1 MSNTSSFS
9 IVKISA
15 MTLALLAAGCV
26 VQPPLVSHA
35 TVQPVPIASVAP
47 RVVSVYVDPPLYQ
60 PTPIAVA
67 WAPPPMLV
75 ERPPS
80 PPFAGAVWTGG
91 YWTWQGNWVWAAGRW
106 ASPPEPGYSWVQPY
120 YEHRD
125 GMVVFIT
132 GHWSAPGVAF
142 IPPPPGLGLVV
153 SAAAAGV
160 VAGLAPIGP
169 QGVFVPAPPGSRL
182 GLIVPAPV
190 GTPPAVV
197 VSAPPVTNVGM
208 RVQNTTIYNVT
219 NTTTNVTNVTNINN
233 TRTVTVVAPAS
244 ATASGRSFEAAVPAS
259 AHLAA
264 ALPSVVHAMAP
275 VPDSAKPVAALV
287 PGHPPVAPRPVEPA
301 RQTVAVP
308 PQIQVAPAEAHPR
321 VAPPPVAAKVVEP
334 AVPAAASARPTPEA
348 PRRAEPV
355 ASGPQRPPSV
365 APASMERE
373 RQVDAPRRSEAQQA
387 LRMHEPMPKERPA
400 PPVHVQAGH
409 PPASPQHVEQP
420 KKEEHRE

>member
-1 MSNTSSFS
+1 MSKRSSFF
-9 IVKISA
+9 VVEISA

-35 TVQPVPIASVAP
+35 TVQPVPVAAVAP

-60 PTPIAVA
+60 PPPIAVA

-106 ASPPEPGYSWVQPY
+106 AMPPEPGYAWVQPY

-125 GMVVFIT
+125 GVVVFIT
-132 GHWSAPGVAF
+132 GHWSGPGVAF
-142 IPPPPGLGLVV
+142 IPPPPGVSLVV

-233 TRTVTVVAPAS
+233 MRTVTVVAPAS
-244 ATASGRSFEAAVPAS
+244 ATASGRSFEAAVSAS

-264 ALPSVVHAMAP
+264 ALPSVVHAVAP
-275 VPDSAKPVAALV
+275 VPESAKPVAALV
-287 PGHPPVAPRPVEPA
+287 PGHPPAAARPVEPA

-308 PQIQVAPAEAHPR
+308 PQIPAAPVEAHPR
-321 VAPPPVAAKVVEP
+321 VAPPPVAAKAAEP
-334 AVPAAASARPTPEA
+334 AVPAAASARLAPEA

-355 ASGPQRPPSV
+355 IGGQQRPQSV
-365 APASMERE
+365 APASIESA
-373 RQVDAPRRSEAQQA
+373 RQVNASRRSDEQQA
-387 LRMHEPMPKERPA
+387 LRMRESTPREHPA
-400 PPVHVQAGH
+400 SPPHVQAGR
-409 PPASPQHVEQP
+409 PAASPEHVEQP
-420 KKEEHRE
+420 RKEEHRE

>member
-1 MSNTSSFS
+1 MSNKSSFS

-26 VQPPLVSHA
+26 VQPPLVSRA
-35 TVQPVPIASVAP
+35 TVQPVPVASVAP

-60 PTPIAVA
+60 PPPIAVA

-91 YWTWQGNWVWAAGRW
+91 YWTWQGNWIWAAGRW
-106 ASPPEPGYSWVQPY
+106 ATPPEPGYTWVQPY

-125 GMVVFIT
+125 GLVVFIT

-219 NTTTNVTNVTNINN
+219 NKTTNVTNVTNIND
-233 TRTVTVVAPAS
+233 TRTVTVVAPAG
-244 ATASGRSFEAAVPAS
+244 AMASGRPFEAAVPAS

-264 ALPSVVHAMAP
+264 ALPPVVHAIAP

-287 PGHPPVAPRPVEPA
+287 PGHQPAASRPVEPA
-301 RQTVAVP
+301 RQTITAL
-308 PQIQVAPAEAHPR
+308 PQGPTAPAQLH
-321 VAPPPVAAKVVEP
+321 PPVASPPTAAKVAEP
-334 AVPAAASARPTPEA
+334 AVPAVASARPTPEA
-348 PRRAEPV
+348 PRRAGPV
-355 ASGPQRPPSV
+355 ISGQQRPQPV
-365 APASMERE
+365 APALIERE
-373 RQVDAPRRSEAQQA
+373 RQVNAARRSDEKQVS
-387 LRMHEPMPKERPA
+387 RVDESMPRERPA
-400 PPVHVQAGH
+400 LSPHVQAQH
-409 PPASPQHVEQP
+409 PPISSQHGEP
-420 KKEEHRE
+420 LRKEEHRE

>member
-35 TVQPVPIASVAP
+35 TVQPVPVASVAP

-60 PTPIAVA
+60 PPPIAVA

-91 YWTWQGNWVWAAGRW
+91 YWTWQGNWVWVAGRW
-106 ASPPEPGYSWVQPY
+106 ATPPEPGYTWVQPY

-125 GMVVFIT
+125 GLVVFIT

-153 SAAAAGV
+153 SAAVAGV

-208 RVQNTTIYNVT
+208 R
-219 NTTTNVTNVTNINN
+219 
-233 TRTVTVVAPAS
+233 TVTVVAPAG
-244 ATASGRSFEAAVPAS
+244 AMASGRPFEAAVPAS

-264 ALPSVVHAMAP
+264 ALPPVVHAIAP
-275 VPDSAKPVAALV
+275 VPDSAKPIAALV
-287 PGHPPVAPRPVEPA
+287 PGHQPASFRPVEPA
-301 RQTVAVP
+301 RQTITAP
-308 PQIQVAPAEAHPR
+308 PQGPMAPAQLHPQVAS
-321 VAPPPVAAKVVEP
+321 PPIAAKVAEP
-334 AVPAAASARPTPEA
+334 AVPAVASARPTPEA
-348 PRRAEPV
+348 PRRAGPV
-355 ASGPQRPPSV
+355 ISGQQRPQPV
-365 APASMERE
+365 APALIERE
-373 RQVDAPRRSEAQQA
+373 RQVNAARRSDEKQVS
-387 LRMHEPMPKERPA
+387 RVDESMPRERPA
-400 PPVHVQAGH
+400 LSPHVQAQH
-409 PPASPQHVEQP
+409 PPISSQHGEP
-420 KKEEHRE
+420 LRKEEHRE